1 MRINHASFAPVY
13 RGIRIFAL
21 CTFEKVERQGE
32 GEKKEEESFFSRSSF
47 SPFEH
52 YHILFVLIFDKG
64 IRDDIVAVR
73 WERSGGVRF

>member
-21 CTFEKVERQGE
+21 RTFEKVERQGE
-32 GEKKEEESFFSRSSF
+32 GEKRKRNRSFLARV

-73 WERSGGVRF
+73 WERSGRVRF